1 MAGLVHTLLD
11 TDQAVRYLLRVL
23 GYGPASMTQ
32 SANVLEAMSLH
43 ERDRERDRERERGGG
58 GGERLDC
65 RSSKVYKKIP
75 AILESS
81 LCDLKL
87 ML

>member
-1 MAGLVHTLLD
+1 
-11 TDQAVRYLLRVL
+11 
-23 GYGPASMTQ
+23 MTQ
-32 SANVLEAMSLH
+32 SANDLEAMSLH
-43 ERDRERDRERERGGG
+43 ERDREREREGR

-65 RSSKVYKKIP
+65 RSSKVYKKKP

-81 LCDLKL
+81 MSDLKL